1 MRESSDET
9 IMAALSRASLI
20 AGQLLRATAGRSK
33 VLFRRHRVARVAQ
46 TASPP
51 MLTDARILHVAAAA
65 AAAIA
70 ASVLA
75 LYRDLESCAKKQ
87 IHRLDIPRSGKGIYK
102 IFAEASV
109 YQRRSILKIR
119 LTACDPVVRLG

>member
-1 MRESSDET
+1 M
-9 IMAALSRASLI
+9 ASLGS
-20 AGQLLRATAGRSK
+20 AGATAGNINNE
-33 VLFRRHRVARVAQ
+33 RVAC
-46 TASPP
+46 T
-51 MLTDARILHVAAAA
+51 
-65 AAAIA
+65 
-70 ASVLA
+70 LA